1 MIEGRVEWA
10 DCKRVSKPG
19 AEPLEGTSRFFLQQ
33 YSNPLQVFLL
43 GQRLHII
50 GEMYSLLMTKYH
62 WDSPLWCL
70 EIQSSCVCVN
80 ILESPKYQ
88 ESQGEF
94 LNIWTSSREFA
105 CYFIFPPVIILL
117 VGSSFL
123 TLYLFSDKLQWAIK
137 EKKLLHL
144 LC

>member
-19 AEPLEGTSRFFLQQ
+19 AEPLEGNSRFFLQQ

-62 WDSPLWCL
+62 WDSPLCCL

-88 ESQGEF
+88 ESQGEL
-94 LNIWTSSREFA
+94 LNVWTSSREFA
-105 CYFIFPPVIILL
+105 CYFIFPPYIYNYFTGWFIILNFISVL
-117 VGSSFL
+117 R
-123 TLYLFSDKLQWAIK
+123 
-137 EKKLLHL
+137 
-144 LC
+144 